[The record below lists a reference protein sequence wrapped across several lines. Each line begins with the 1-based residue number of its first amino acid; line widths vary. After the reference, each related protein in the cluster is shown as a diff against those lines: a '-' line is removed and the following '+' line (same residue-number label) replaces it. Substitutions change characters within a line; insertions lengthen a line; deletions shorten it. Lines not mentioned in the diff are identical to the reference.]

1 MKRVRKALMFLID
14 GFDPAYVQPARM
26 PRLAALMKAGA
37 STLDGRG
44 VLPSLTNVNHISL
57 LTGTF
62 PARHGLSTNFY
73 FDRETRTEVF
83 MEQVSFVQEPLLFER
98 LKAAG
103 WSTALVTAKEKLTK
117 LLRRGLDV
125 CVDMKTCPEAYREA
139 AGAPPDIFSLEIN
152 LWVLRMAREVALRQ
166 DPDFLYVAT
175 TDYPQH
181 KLAPDE
187 PAMQRYLEEHDLALG
202 RLLDVYDLDDA
213 VVILTADHGMNAKS
227 RSLSPVRVLAEA
239 GIRTHGVPLIR
250 DGLFAHH
257 RDLGGALYLYFDNPR
272 TAAEAR
278 EILVRIPGIDEVTT
292 RREALRDGLPPE
304 RVGDLICWAARDVA
318 LGVWAEGPSARDESG
333 LRSHGSKHEQR
344 IPMLIAG
351 CGVRSGCEIRQ
362 GRTVDLMPTLCRLTG
377 IDAGRVD
384 GRVLDEALSSKGGA
398 APL

>member
-1 MKRVRKALMFLID
+1 MKRPRKALMFLID

-57 LTGTF
+57 LTATY
-62 PARHGLSTNFY
+62 PERHGLSTNFY
-73 FDRETRTEVF
+73 FDRTTRTEVF

-98 LKAAG
+98 LQAAG

-117 LLRRGLDV
+117 LLRRGLDS
-125 CVDMKTCPEAYREA
+125 CLDMKNHPPAYRAA

-152 LWVLRMAREVALRQ
+152 LWVLRMAREVAL
-166 DPDFLYVAT
+166 DVSPDFLYVAT

-187 PAMQRYLEEHDLALG
+187 PAMHRYLEASDEALG
-202 RLLDVYDLDDA
+202 RLLDAYDLADT
-213 VVILTADHGMNAKS
+213 VVVLTADHGMNTKS
-227 RSLSPVRVLAEA
+227 HSLSPVRVLGEA
-239 GIRTHGVPLIR
+239 GIRARGLPLIR

-257 RDLGGALYLYFDNPR
+257 RDLGGAMYLYFDDPGVAPE
-272 TAAEAR
+272 AAV
-278 EILVRIPGIDEVTT
+278 ILAATSGIDEVVA
-292 RREALRDGLPPE
+292 RADAVRDRLPPE
-304 RVGDLICWAARDVA
+304 RVGDLICWGARDVA
-318 LGVWAEGPSARDESG
+318 LGISDDGPAMREESG

-351 CGVRSGCEIRQ
+351 AGVQSGVQIQ
-362 GRTVDLMPTLCRLTG
+362 NGRTVDLMPTLCRLVG
-377 IDAGRVD
+377 VESGPVQ
-384 GRVLDEALSSKGGA
+384 GRVLEDVLA
-398 APL
+398 